1 MEWAWFCTSRTGT
14 TYSRL
19 NTFQYSVS
27 LEGTWGDSLPNQM
40 LISVLAIFQPNDH
53 QEPPNETGLLR
64 KLFIHTSKSNK
75 MFFQDKNVSSVLEYR
90 WALYTVY
97 YWLAKSLFH
106 RCDVLRDLVP
116 FAQFKKRGKHP
127 WRSVTF
133 SKVAGCNFT
142 IKVTLLHRCFPC

>member
-27 LEGTWGDSLPNQM
+27 IKGTWGDSLPNQM
-40 LISVLAIFQPNDH
+40 LIRVLAIFQPNDH

-75 MFFQDKNVSSVLEYR
+75 MFFFFQDKTVSSVLEYR

-97 YWLAKSLFH
+97 YWLAKRLFH
-106 RCDVLRDLVP
+106 RCDVLRDLVS
-116 FAQFKKRGKHP
+116 FVQLKKTWKTP
-127 WRSVTF
+127 MEECYF
-133 SKVAGCNFT
+133 S
-142 IKVTLLHRCFPC
+142 